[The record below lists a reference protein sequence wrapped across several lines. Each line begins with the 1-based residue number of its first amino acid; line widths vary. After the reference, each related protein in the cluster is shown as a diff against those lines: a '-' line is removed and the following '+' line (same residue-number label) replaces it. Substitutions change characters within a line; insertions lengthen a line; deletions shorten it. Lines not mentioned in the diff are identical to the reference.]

1 VPKGGSAQGA
11 ALEAFRVL
19 RTNLQVLLL
28 DLERP
33 VIVVTSARPG
43 EGKTSTSCGI
53 ASSFAAAGER
63 IVIID
68 ADLRHPDIH
77 HRFPVENTI
86 GLSEVLAG
94 RATLADA
101 VAPHALPS
109 GDRLHV
115 LPTGRALQRPA
126 ELLGSDRMAHVV
138 EALSREADLVIIDSP
153 PVLPVAD
160 TLALANLA
168 SGVLLVAEV
177 QRTSYAE
184 LERAKEMLTRNRSRI
199 LGVVLNKQRTFEP
212 GYGYGYGD
220 LGQDEPAE

>member
-1 VPKGGSAQGA
+1 VPRGGSAQGA
-11 ALEAFRVL
+11 AVEAFRVL

-33 VIVVTSARPG
+33 VIVVSSARPG

-53 ASSFAAAGER
+53 AASFAAAGER
-63 IVIID
+63 VVIID
-68 ADLRHPDIH
+68 ADLRHPDVH
-77 HRFPVENTI
+77 HHFAVENTV

-94 RATLADA
+94 RAPLAEA
-101 VAPHALPS
+101 VAPHVLPS

-115 LPTGRALQRPA
+115 LPTGRTVQRPA
-126 ELLGSDRMAHVV
+126 ELLGSDRMARVV
-138 EALSREADLVIIDSP
+138 EALGREADLVIVDSP

-160 TLALANLA
+160 TLALANL
-168 SGVLLVAEV
+168 SGGVLLVAEV

-220 LGQDEPAE
+220 TGDEPAG